1 MYLLNKPSAGKIH
14 SFLDDQKTRQF
25 SYSKASP
32 GYTVDHNRI
41 ELGDG
46 RAVFSRAMDAIRQW
60 KMFDMDW
67 LSLCFPETPIE
78 VGATV
83 AVLISHFGFWS
94 LNACRIVYLIEEP
107 NKYGFA
113 YGTLPDHGEI
123 GEERFSVEF
132 NDEDQTVWYD
142 LYAFSR
148 PHVLARLAYPVARAL
163 QKRFS
168 RDSMRAMQKAV
179 GHD

>member
-1 MYLLNKPSAGKIH
+1 MFLLNKPSAGQIH
-14 SFLDDQKTRQF
+14 SFLDAQKTRKL

-41 ELGDG
+41 QLGHG
-46 RAVFSRAMDAIRQW
+46 CAVFSRAMDAIRQW
-60 KMFDMDW
+60 KMFEMDW

-142 LYAFSR
+142 IYAFSR

-179 GHD
+179 SLD